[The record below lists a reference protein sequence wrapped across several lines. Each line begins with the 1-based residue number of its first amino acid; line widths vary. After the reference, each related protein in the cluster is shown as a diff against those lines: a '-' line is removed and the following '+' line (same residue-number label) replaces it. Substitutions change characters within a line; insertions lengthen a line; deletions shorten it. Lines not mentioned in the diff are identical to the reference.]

1 MSERYFP
8 VNGDDNPIIDSNVQ
22 EFVVVRAR
30 QNEYVHSVQK
40 NENAIKLQ
48 VGDIVEVTENG
59 INQRF
64 ELYEEATDDCF
75 SFKGNQLK

>member
-8 VNGDDNPIIDSNVQ
+8 VNSDDNPIIDSNVQ
-22 EFVVVRAR
+22 EFVVVRTR
-30 QNEYVHSVQK
+30 QAEYVHSVQK

-48 VGDIVEVTENG
+48 VGDIVEITEND

-75 SFKGNQLK
+75 SFKGSQLK

>member
-8 VNGDDNPIIDSNVQ
+8 VNSDDNPIIDSNVQ
-22 EFVVVRAR
+22 EFVVVRTR
-30 QNEYVHSVQK
+30 QAEYVHSVQK
-40 NENAIKLQ
+40 NANAIQLQ
-48 VGDIVEVTENG
+48 VGDIVEITEND

-75 SFKGNQLK
+75 SFKGSQLK

>member
-8 VNGDDNPIIDSNVQ
+8 VNSDDNPIIDSNVQ
-22 EFVVVRAR
+22 EFVVVRTR
-30 QNEYVHSVQK
+30 QAEYVHSVQK

-48 VGDIVEVTENG
+48 VGDIVEITEND
-59 INQRF
+59 INQSF

-75 SFKGNQLK
+75 SFKGSQLK